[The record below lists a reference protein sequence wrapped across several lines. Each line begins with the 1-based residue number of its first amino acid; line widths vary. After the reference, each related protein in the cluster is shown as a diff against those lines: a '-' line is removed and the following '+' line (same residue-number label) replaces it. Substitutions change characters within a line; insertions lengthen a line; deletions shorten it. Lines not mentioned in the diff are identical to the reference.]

1 MEGTIFDIKE
11 FSIHDGPGMRVTVFM
26 KGCPLRCIWCHNPE
40 GLKPRA
46 QLLYRKNLCTHC
58 GNCLLPCGH
67 SECRPWKRCI
77 HACANGCLAVSGQ
90 RVTEKETAE
99 MVIQYNDFFNLSQ
112 GGVTISGG
120 EPLLQ
125 ADFVCALAKR
135 LGGMHKAIQT
145 SGYAEEET
153 YRKVIDHFD
162 LIMQDIKLADPEM
175 HRKYAGVD
183 NELILRNIAYLKRSG
198 KQFVFRVP
206 LIPGITDTDE
216 NLIQISEIAGDNPV
230 ELLKYNPLA
239 GAKYDMLGMRF
250 PLGEVRNRE
259 ERFERFFQNA
269 VLVE

>member
-26 KGCPLRCIWCHNPE
+26 KGCPLRCAWCHNPE
-40 GLKPRA
+40 GLKPQP
-46 QLLYRKNLCTHC
+46 QLLYKKNLCSSC
-58 GNCLLPCGH
+58 GNCLIPCAH

-77 HACANGCLAVSGQ
+77 HACANGCLAVSGR
-90 RVTEKETAE
+90 RVTEKELAKEIFQYREFFELAE
-99 MVIQYNDFFNLSQ
+99 

-135 LGGMHKAIQT
+135 LGGMHKVIQT

-175 HRKYAGVD
+175 HREYTGVD
-183 NELILRNIAYLKRSG
+183 NELILRNIEYLKRSG
-198 KQFVFRVP
+198 KRFVFRVP
-206 LIPGITDTDE
+206 LIPEITDTPE
-216 NLIQISEIAGDNPV
+216 NLMRISEIAGDFPV

-239 GAKYDMLGMRF
+239 GAKYDMAGMRF
-250 PLGEVRNRE
+250 SLGEIRNRRD
-259 ERFERFFQNA
+259 RFEGYFQNA

>member
-11 FSIHDGPGMRVTVFM
+11 FSIHDGPGIRVTVFM

-40 GLKPRA
+40 GLEPQA
-46 QLLYRKNLCTHC
+46 QLLYKKNLCSHC
-58 GNCLLPCGH
+58 GNCMIPCRH

-77 HACANGCLAVSGQ
+77 HACANGCLAVSGR
-90 RVTEKETAE
+90 RVTEKEAAE
-99 MVIQYNDFFNLSQ
+99 QIFEYSDFFNLAE

-125 ADFVCALAKR
+125 ADFVCALAQR

-145 SGYAEEET
+145 SGYTDGET
-153 YRKVIDHFD
+153 YKRVIDHFD
-162 LIMQDIKLADPEM
+162 LIMQDIKLADPAM
-175 HRKYAGVD
+175 HRKYTGVD
-183 NELILRNIAYLKRSG
+183 NEPILRNIEYLKKSG

-206 LIPGITDTDE
+206 LIPGITDVTE
-216 NLIQISEIAGDNPV
+216 NLMEISGIVGDSPV

-239 GAKYDMLGMRF
+239 GAKYDMLGLRF
-250 PLGEVRNRE
+250 PLGEVKNRE
-259 ERFERFFQNA
+259 EKFESYFQNA